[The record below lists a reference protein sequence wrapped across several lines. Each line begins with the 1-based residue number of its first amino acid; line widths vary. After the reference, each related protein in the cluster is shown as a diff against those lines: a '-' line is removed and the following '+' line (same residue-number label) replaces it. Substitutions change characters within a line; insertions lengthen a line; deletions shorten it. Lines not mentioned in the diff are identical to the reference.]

1 MPINLELI
9 DNGHILWFQVTGAW
23 KTDEIRPAKEK
34 TRHIFQQAQHPIHA
48 LLDLR
53 SAKVNMAL
61 ITASQQVLGG
71 EPLPNTG
78 QIAVVGVPGWMRVL
92 VEQLLRVTNNT
103 DPITFFNSF
112 EDAKTFLRG
121 YISSDEPDE

>member
-9 DNGHILWFQVTGAW
+9 DNGHILWFQVAGAW
-23 KTDEIRPAKEK
+23 STDEIRPAKEK
-34 TRHIFQQAQHPIHA
+34 TRHIFQEAQHPIHA

-53 SAKVNMAL
+53 NAKVNMAL
-61 ITASQQVLGG
+61 ITASQEVIAGD
-71 EPLPNTG
+71 PLPNSG

-92 VEQLLRVTNNT
+92 VQQLLRVTGNT

-121 YISSDEPDE
+121 YFQGGES

>member
-9 DNGHILWFQVTGAW
+9 DNGHILWFQVAGAW
-23 KTDEIRPAKEK
+23 STDEIRPAKDK
-34 TRHIFQQAQHPIHA
+34 TRQIFQQAHHPIHA

-53 SAKVNMAL
+53 SARVNMAL
-61 ITASQQVLGG
+61 ITASQQVIGG
-71 EPLPNTG
+71 DPLPNSG

-92 VEQLLRVTNNT
+92 VEQLLRVTGNT
-103 DPITFFNSF
+103 DPITFFNNF

-121 YISSDEPDE
+121 HIEPDQ

>member
-1 MPINLELI
+1 MPINLDLI

-34 TRHIFQQAQHPIHA
+34 TQLIFRQAHHPIQA

-53 SAKVNMAL
+53 GAKVNMAL
-61 ITASQQVLGG
+61 IKASQEVIGG
-71 EPLPNTG
+71 EPLPNSG

-92 VEQLLRVTNNT
+92 VEQLLRVTGNT

-112 EDAKTFLRG
+112 EDAKTFLRD
-121 YISSDEPDE
+121 YIPDDES